1 MTMSKDLKDI
11 LSQFSSEIDQQ
22 TLLKYLEGKLSEQQ
36 KHEVE
41 KQMLAG
47 EFEQD
52 AMEGLDQVK
61 QKEKIS
67 SLVEQMNRDLKKK
80 IEKKK
85 KRRDKWRYKDQPW
98 IYIAVL
104 IVLFLAIMSYIIL
117 RMLLK
122 P

>member
-1 MTMSKDLKDI
+1 MSKDLKDI

-22 TLLKYLEGKLSEQQ
+22 TLLKYLEGKLSESQ

-41 KQMLAG
+41 KQMLEG

-52 AMEGLDQVK
+52 ALEGLEQVK
-61 QKEKIS
+61 HKEKIA

-85 KRRDKWRYKDQPW
+85 RFRDKWRYKDQHW
-98 IYIAVL
+98 IYFAVL
-104 IVLFLAIMSYIIL
+104 IILLLAVISYVVL
-117 RMLLK
+117 RMML
-122 P
+122 PS

>member
-1 MTMSKDLKDI
+1 MSKDLKDI